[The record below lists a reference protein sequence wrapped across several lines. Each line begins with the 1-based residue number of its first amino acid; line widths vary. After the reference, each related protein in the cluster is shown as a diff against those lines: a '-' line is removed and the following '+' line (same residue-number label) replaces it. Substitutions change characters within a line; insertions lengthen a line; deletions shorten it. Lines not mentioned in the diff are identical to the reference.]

1 VKSLRWSALPA
12 ALMTIIVV
20 ALVLRI
26 DIVMRRSTAWQGD
39 GCVAGPYDPSE
50 RTYLWVITIMAA
62 LTLVVAALIGL
73 MARTARLRVVM
84 AIFAIPV
91 LLFSTGYLFFVW
103 TGGETTNRP
112 NAISHC
118 HFG

>member
-1 VKSLRWSALPA
+1 MLIAVIVLALI
-12 ALMTIIVV
+12 M
-20 ALVLRI
+20 RI

-50 RTYLWVITIMAA
+50 RTYLWVITITAGLA
-62 LTLVVAALIGL
+62 LVVAALIGL
-73 MARTARLRVVM
+73 TAKTACLRVAM

-91 LLFSTGYLFFVW
+91 LLFSTGYLFSVW
-103 TGGETTNRP
+103 TGSETTNRP
-112 NAISHC
+112 DAISHC